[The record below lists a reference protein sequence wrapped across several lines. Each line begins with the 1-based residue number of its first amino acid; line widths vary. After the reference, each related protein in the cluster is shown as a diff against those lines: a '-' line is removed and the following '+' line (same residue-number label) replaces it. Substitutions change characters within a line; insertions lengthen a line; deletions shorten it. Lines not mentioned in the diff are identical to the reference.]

1 MCSFYQDKLFVISA
15 PSAGGKTTIVNRL
28 VDLLKGELTRVITCT
43 TRPKRDGE
51 VQGVDYNFI
60 TKDEYD
66 LYLKRG
72 LFAENAVV
80 YGNYYGVLKSDL
92 EKPGIKVISLDKNGV
107 KNFKKQ
113 GVKATY
119 VFIIPPSLEILK
131 ERLLK
136 RGSERPEDMEV
147 RLYEAKKEIEA
158 TDSFDYVVINDD
170 LDKAVTECKKIIN
183 GEM

>member
-1 MCSFYQDKLFVISA
+1 MCSLYQDKLFVISA

-28 VDLLKGELTRVITCT
+28 VSLLNGELTRVITCT
-43 TRPKRDGE
+43 TRPKREGE

-66 LYLKRG
+66 IYLKNG

-80 YGNYYGVLKSDL
+80 YGNFYGVLKSDL
-92 EKPGIKVISLDKNGV
+92 EKRGIKVISLDSKGV

-113 GVKATY
+113 GIKATY
-119 VFIIPPSLEILK
+119 VLIIPPSLEILK

-136 RGSERPEDMEV
+136 RASERPEDVQV
-147 RLYEAKKEIEA
+147 RLFEAKNEMDAAE
-158 TDSFDYVVINDD
+158 DFDYVVINDD